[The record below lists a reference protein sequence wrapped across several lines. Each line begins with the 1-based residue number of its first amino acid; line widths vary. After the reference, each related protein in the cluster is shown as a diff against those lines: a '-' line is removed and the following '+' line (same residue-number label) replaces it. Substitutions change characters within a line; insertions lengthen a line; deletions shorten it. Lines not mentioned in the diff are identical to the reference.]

1 MVVKSVGAEC
11 LLPGSHLVLL
21 NVIFVIL
28 GKLEGQFLP
37 DKCFRGVSLRN
48 VLLAYGSMCV

>member
-48 VLLAYGSMCV
+48 ILLAYGSMCV